1 MKDKTQT
8 ILFVIFILIFFVVP
22 PLLKLLGQYTLN
34 SKKNRGEN
42 AEAQPAHEEISD
54 MGKEERR
61 PEVGTVTS
69 ENQGKPIKPRW
80 F

>member
-8 ILFVIFILIFFVVP
+8 ILFVIFILIFFVIP

-34 SKKNRGEN
+34 SKKTRGEN
-42 AEAQPAHEEISD
+42 TDAQPTHEEISSV
-54 MGKEERR
+54 GKEEHR